1 VKRSRA
7 SRVDKWPLR
16 KKVHLDEDSKSA
28 KDIERLMFA
37 FDASLNKTMNEKRE
51 RIRI

>member
-1 VKRSRA
+1 M
-7 SRVDKWPLR
+7 R

-37 FDASLNKTMNEKRE
+37 FNASVTRTMNEKRE
-51 RIRI
+51 KIRI